1 MEAATSVDV
10 LFSIIFL
17 VSGTILLYFGAE
29 GLVTGSSTLAFR
41 VGITPLVVGLT
52 VVAFGTSSPEL
63 VVSVSAALGKQGEI
77 ALGNVIGSNIC
88 NIALIIGVAA
98 LIRPLHVKPSLIKR
112 DIILM
117 IGITILMIILVI
129 DGEISRIDGGILF
142 SGIIAYN
149 GITIYLARQ
158 RKVTAGDS
166 PFEILPRKE
175 RNLKLNITFIVGGIA
190 ILVVGAGLFLEGA
203 KQLAVFLG
211 ASKAVIG
218 LSIVA
223 FGTSLPELATS
234 MVASFKNEGDISIGN
249 AIGSNIFNILLILG
263 IAAFIYPIIS
273 TGIDKI
279 DLAVVLFISILI
291 LPLAKFGMTIG
302 RAKGLFLVSLYFGY
316 MYYLYTQLP

>member
-1 MEAATSVDV
+1 MEVVTSPDI
-10 LFSIIFL
+10 LFPIIYL
-17 VSGTILLYFGAE
+17 IIGTILLYFGAE

-63 VVSVSAALGKQGEI
+63 VVSVSAALSKQGEI

-98 LIRPLHVKPSLIKR
+98 IVRPLHVKPSLIKR
-112 DIILM
+112 DIVLM

-142 SGIIAYN
+142 IGIIAYT

-158 RKVTAGDS
+158 GKANNGGP
-166 PFEILPRKE
+166 PFEILPGKE
-175 RNLKLNITFIVGGIA
+175 RNFWLNITFILGGIT
-190 ILVVGAGLFLEGA
+190 ILVVGAGIFLEGA
-203 KQLAVFLG
+203 KQIAAHLG
-211 ASKAVIG
+211 ASEAVIG

-223 FGTSLPELATS
+223 LGTSLPELATS
-234 MVASFKNEGDISIGN
+234 IVASFKNESDIAIGN

-263 IAAFIYPIIS
+263 VAAFIYPIVS
-273 TGIDKI
+273 SGIDKI

-302 RAKGLFLVSLYFGY
+302 RIKGLFLVSLYVGY
-316 MYYLYTQLP
+316 IYYLYAQLP